1 MHLFVVLLNV
11 ASLSAALSIAAA
23 ACVLCAV
30 LFRREPMALLA
41 SAGGASAVVI
51 GPAAW
56 NLWRVLHGAT
66 GVLTWLL
73 PAGYLGLTL
82 PLCGLLLTAASAA
95 ARP

>member
-1 MHLFVVLLNV
+1 MHLLVVLLNV
-11 ASLSAALSIAAA
+11 GSLGAALSISAA

-41 SAGGASAVVI
+41 SGAGATALVI

-66 GVLTWLL
+66 GVLAWLI
-73 PAGYLGLTL
+73 PAGYLGLMV
-82 PLCGLLLTAASAA
+82 PLCGLLLSAASAA